1 MSPLALAFLAAAL
14 LAVANL
20 PVLIHLLN
28 QRKRRM
34 LDFSKLQTAAG
45 AISTDATALQ
55 AQAAASS
62 DATNQAAI
70 DAVTES
76 LTSAHATLAAL
87 LPVPPVVEEP
97 APENTEVIQ

>member
-1 MSPLALAFLAAAL
+1 MSPFTLSLIVVGLF
-14 LAVANL
+14 AVANL
-20 PVLIHLLN
+20 PVLVHLLN
-28 QRKRRM
+28 QRKRYM

-76 LTSAHATLAAL
+76 LTAAHVTLAAL
-87 LPVPPVVEEP
+87 LPAAPVAEEA
-97 APENTEVIQ
+97 APEGGAQ

>member
-1 MSPLALAFLAAAL
+1 MNPITLSLIVVGLF
-14 LAVANL
+14 AVANL
-20 PVLIHLLN
+20 PVLIHLMN

-55 AQAAASS
+55 TQAAASS